1 MVSEESCKEK
11 FSAFKN
17 GKINIK
23 LNHSQTNGLMLEC
36 FEIFE
41 YVMKFFDHASLR
53 SQYWAKTNLCSGPK
67 QQDRCL
73 SGKYNAG
80 RAMEY

>member
-23 LNHSQTNGLMLEC
+23 LNHSQKNGLMLEC

-41 YVMKFFDHASLR
+41 YVMKFFDHASLTQSILGQNKSVLWTQTTR
-53 SQYWAKTNLCSGPK
+53 
-67 QQDRCL
+67 
-73 SGKYNAG
+73 
-80 RAMEY
+80 